1 MTFAELKHFIH
12 QRLGK
17 LYENTEIQSFYFML
31 LAHYGH
37 YSKVDVLTNTE
48 EELPEEVVL
57 PIKKAIKALLSAE
70 PIQYVL
76 GETEFCSYRFFVTKD
91 VLIPRPETEELVDWV
106 YRQYKNT
113 VTPFKILDI
122 GTGSGAI
129 AVSLKKLLPQAE
141 VTAID
146 VSAEALAIA
155 RRNAKTNGATVHFV
169 QQDILMTDRL
179 PEKYDVI
186 ISNPPYVRF
195 AEQAEMHPNVLNY
208 EPHLALFVSD
218 ENPLLFYDKIAELAY
233 RFLTP
238 QGSLF
243 FEINQYLGK
252 ETQDLVRQ
260 KGFNEVILQQ
270 DLLGNDRMLFAKR

>member
-12 QRLGK
+12 QTLEK
-17 LYENTEIQSFYFML
+17 LYESTEIQSFYFML

-155 RRNAKTNGATVHFV
+155 RRNAEANGAAIHFL

-179 PEKYDVI
+179 SQMYDVI

-208 EPHLALFVSD
+208 EPHLALFVPD

>member
-17 LYENTEIQSFYFML
+17 LYESTEIQSFYFML

-48 EELPEEVVL
+48 EELPEKVVL
-57 PIKKAIKALLSAE
+57 LIKKAIKALLSAE

-106 YRQYKNT
+106 YRQYKNI

-129 AVSLKKLLPQAE
+129 AISLKKLLPQAE

-155 RRNAKTNGATVHFV
+155 RRNAEANGAAIHFV

-179 PEKYDVI
+179 TQMYDVI

-218 ENPLLFYDKIAELAY
+218 EKPLLFYDKIAELAY

-270 DLLGNDRMLFAKR
+270 DLLGNDRMLFAKI

>member
-12 QRLGK
+12 QTLGK
-17 LYENTEIQSFYFML
+17 LYENIEIQSFYFML

-155 RRNAKTNGATVHFV
+155 RRNAKTNGATIHFV

-208 EPHLALFVSD
+208 EPHLALFVPD

-233 RFLTP
+233 RFLTL

-270 DLLGNDRMLFAKR
+270 DLLGNDRMLFAKI

>member
-155 RRNAKTNGATVHFV
+155 RRNAKTNGAAIHFL

-195 AEQAEMHPNVLNY
+195 AEQADMHPNVLNY

>member
-1 MTFAELKHFIH
+1 MTFAELKYFIH
-12 QRLGK
+12 QTLGK
-17 LYENTEIQSFYFML
+17 LYESTEIQSFYFIL

-37 YSKVDVLTNTE
+37 YRKVDVLTNTE

-70 PIQYVL
+70 PIQYIL

-106 YRQYKNT
+106 YRQYKT
-113 VTPFKILDI
+113 TATPLKILDI

-155 RRNAKTNGATVHFV
+155 RRNAEANGAAIHFV

-179 PEKYDVI
+179 SQMYDVI

>member
-1 MTFAELKHFIH
+1 MTFAELKYFIH

-17 LYENTEIQSFYFML
+17 LYESTEIQSFYFML

-106 YRQYKNT
+106 YRQYKT
-113 VTPFKILDI
+113 TATPLKILDI

-129 AVSLKKLLPQAE
+129 AISLKKLLPQAE

-155 RRNAKTNGATVHFV
+155 RRNAKTNGAAIHFV

-208 EPHLALFVSD
+208 EPHLALFVPD

>member
-1 MTFAELKHFIH
+1 MSFAELKHFIH

-17 LYENTEIQSFYFML
+17 LYESTEIQSFYFML

-106 YRQYKNT
+106 YRQYKT
-113 VTPFKILDI
+113 TATPLKILDI

-129 AVSLKKLLPQAE
+129 AISLKKLLPQAE

-155 RRNAKTNGATVHFV
+155 RRNAKTNGATIHFV